1 MPKQVSTG
9 NTSGFS
15 RIELVQE
22 SEGVYIFICESAES
36 KFPEQD
42 YLVDDMESAKRWCA
56 EDYGVPVESWVAS
69 A

>member
-1 MPKQVSTG
+1 MHKQVSTL
-9 NTSGFS
+9 NKSGFS

-22 SEGVYIFICESAES
+22 FEGVYIFIYERAES

-42 YLVDDMESAKRWCA
+42 YLADDVESAKTWCA
-56 EDYGVPVESWVAS
+56 EDYGVPVESWVAG